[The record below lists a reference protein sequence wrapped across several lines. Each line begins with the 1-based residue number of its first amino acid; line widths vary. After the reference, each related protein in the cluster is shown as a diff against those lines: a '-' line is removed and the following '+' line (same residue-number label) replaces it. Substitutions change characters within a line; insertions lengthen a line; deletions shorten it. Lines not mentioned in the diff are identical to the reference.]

1 MINGKS
7 LLATLIQSV
16 LSLECLIDLSAK
28 MIDKIKIIIFTSVVA
43 TIIFI
48 NELKI
53 WLNKVLLVLKK
64 KLIIIISKLK

>member
-1 MINGKS
+1 MKNNNNKMINGKS

-53 WLNKVLLVLKK
+53 
-64 KLIIIISKLK
+64 

>member
-16 LSLECLIDLSAK
+16 LLECLIDLSAK

-53 WLNKVLLVLKK
+53 
-64 KLIIIISKLK
+64 

>member
-1 MINGKS
+1 MINGKT

-53 WLNKVLLVLKK
+53 
-64 KLIIIISKLK
+64 